1 MTSLLAPAALV
12 LTMALA
18 ACSTEKAQPQDG
30 EVRPTTPSTPSTPV
44 TSGPET
50 GDLIAHG
57 TVLDQG
63 KPVSGAEVVVS
74 LWPETSDMELGQS
87 FSLWDSETATTD
99 RDGDWFLQLDPDT
112 IPSKF
117 WPSGEQFL
125 NIDLRVIDA
134 PRALSWS
141 TTVYSVGDRK
151 VWRTEGARVGD
162 PVLDVDVDL
171 GKEKITLTDSRG
183 DSETTDAAIAKMQ
196 KK

>member
-1 MTSLLAPAALV
+1 VTLALAPAALV
-12 LTMALA
+12 LA
-18 ACSTEKAQPQDG
+18 ACLIACDADTASDKDG
-30 EVRPTTPSTPSTPV
+30 ATQRTPTAPV

-74 LWPETSDMELGQS
+74 LWPETDDMEVGQS
-87 FSLWDSETATTD
+87 FSLWDSEKATTD
-99 RDGDWFLQLDPDT
+99 SDGDWFLQLDPDT

-117 WPSGEQFL
+117 WPSGEEFL
-125 NIDLRVIDA
+125 NIDLRIIDA
-134 PRALSWS
+134 PRTLSWS
-141 TTVYSVGDRK
+141 TTVYSVGERK
-151 VWRTEGARVGD
+151 VWRTEGARAGD

-171 GKEKITLTDSRG
+171 GREKITRTDSRG
-183 DSETTDAAIAKMQ
+183 DSETSDAPIAKMR